1 MPIIKQCQLLGLSR
15 SGVYYRPVPVSQE
28 DLAIMRR
35 LDELHLCYP
44 FFGARKLTVMLN
56 REGVAVGRKRVR
68 RLMRVMG
75 IFAIYRRPRTTV
87 PTAGHRVFPYLL
99 RGVEIV
105 RPNQVWE
112 ADITYLPMRRGFLYL
127 VAIVD
132 VFSRRAMA
140 WRLSNTLSVDFCVAA
155 LEEALGRYGA
165 PEIFN
170 TDQGSQFTSQA
181 FTEVLEQAKVRI
193 SMDGRGRWVDNVF
206 IERLWRSVK
215 YEEVY
220 LHAWET
226 GAEAKAALAR
236 YFAFYNGTRPHE
248 ALSYRTPDEL
258 YFNVW
263 CEIAGCHH
271 ATRSAKASRG
281 RPSC

>member
-1 MPIIKQCQLLGLSR
+1 MSITRQCQRLGLSR
-15 SGVYYRPVPVSQE
+15 SSVYYRPVPVSE
-28 DLAIMRR
+28 EELTIMRR

-44 FFGARKLTVMLN
+44 FFGVRKLTAMLH
-56 REGVAVGRKRVR
+56 REGIAVGRKRVR
-68 RLMRVMG
+68 RLMQRMG
-75 IFAIYRRPRTTV
+75 IFALYRRPRTTV
-87 PTAGHRVFPYLL
+87 PAEGHRVFPYLL
-99 RGVEIV
+99 SGVEIE

-127 VAIVD
+127 MAIVD
-132 VFSRRAMA
+132 VGSRRVMA
-140 WRLSNTLSVDFCVAA
+140 WRLSNTLSADFCVAA

-170 TDQGSQFTSQA
+170 TDQGSQFTSQV
-181 FTEVLEQAKVRI
+181 FIEVLERARVRI
-193 SMDGRGRWVDNVF
+193 SMDSRGRWLDNVF

-248 ALSYRTPDEL
+248 ALGYRTPDEL
-258 YFNVW
+258 YF
-263 CEIAGCHH
+263 
-271 ATRSAKASRG
+271 RG
-281 RPSC
+281 AAEEVA

>member
-1 MPIIKQCQLLGLSR
+1 MSITKQCQLLRLSR
-15 SGVYYRPVPVSQE
+15 SSVYYQPVPVAEE

-35 LDELHLCYP
+35 LDELHLLYP

-56 REGVAVGRKRVR
+56 REGIAVGRKRVR
-68 RLMRVMG
+68 RLMRLMG
-75 IFAIYRRPRTTV
+75 IFALYRRPRTTV
-87 PTAGHRVFPYLL
+87 PMAGHRVFPYLL
-99 RGVEIV
+99 AGVEIT

-127 VAIVD
+127 MAIVD
-132 VFSRRAMA
+132 VFSRRVMA
-140 WRLSNTLSVDFCVAA
+140 WRLSNTLAVDFCVAA

-165 PEIFN
+165 PELFN

-181 FTEVLEQAKVRI
+181 FIEVLEQAKVRI

-248 ALSYRTPDEL
+248 ALGYRTPDEL
-258 YFNVW
+258 YFR
-263 CEIAGCHH
+263 AG
-271 ATRSAKASRG
+271 AAEEVA
-281 RPSC
+281 